1 MASRYPERAT
11 AADRGGGGSPRP
23 HRRLTDGTVNQ
34 PATRRQLRILW
45 RQVTRSFFGARSRA
59 RRTSQ
64 RSRGG
69 NPSDAAR
76 HRGRIGKSAL
86 QSRGCG
92 RLCPTGAVVSVGVH
106 DKLEKAKKM
115 HKFNRFGD
123 FFTSD
128 PALERPSCTY
138 RSTAGKDLPS
148 AGMGNETE
156 RCARFGAP
164 TRAVMGGFFMQHPRA
179 LPATTLSAD
188 RKSRANRWPA
198 DRFALAGR
206 NRSATPLG
214 SGMGVASL
222 FVIRVADPS
231 AQPGNE
237 EAI

>member
-1 MASRYPERAT
+1 
-11 AADRGGGGSPRP
+11 
-23 HRRLTDGTVNQ
+23 LN
-34 PATRRQLRILW
+34 
-45 RQVTRSFFGARSRA
+45 
-59 RRTSQ
+59 
-64 RSRGG
+64 
-69 NPSDAAR
+69 
-76 HRGRIGKSAL
+76 GKSAL
-86 QSRGCG
+86 SSRGCG
-92 RLCPTGAVVSVGVH
+92 PFCPTDAVDSVGVH

-115 HKFNRFGD
+115 PKFNRFGD
-123 FFTSD
+123 FTPSD
-128 PALERPSCTY
+128 PASERPSWTY

-148 AGMGNETE
+148 AAMGNETE
-156 RCARFGAP
+156 RGARFGAP

-188 RKSRANRWPA
+188 RKSRANRRPA

-237 EAI
+237 EAV